1 MFSSEFSKIFK
12 NTIIAEHP
20 RVTTFENYSEKEWK
34 RLDSAF
40 FVGEIL
46 RNSLRKNR
54 SGSFFKI
61 STITQFSKWEKRDS
75 NTSVFPW
82 ILQIF

>member
-20 RVTTFENYSEKEWK
+20 RVTTFEHYKEWK

-40 FVGEIL
+40 FVGETL
-46 RNSLRKNR
+46 RNSLRKNK

-61 STITQFSKWEKRDS
+61 
-75 NTSVFPW
+75 
-82 ILQIF
+82 